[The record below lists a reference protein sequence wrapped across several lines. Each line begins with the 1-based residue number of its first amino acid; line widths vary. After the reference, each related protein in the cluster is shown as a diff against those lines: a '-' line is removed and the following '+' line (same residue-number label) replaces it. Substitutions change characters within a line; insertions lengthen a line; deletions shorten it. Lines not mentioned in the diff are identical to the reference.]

1 MCLYRY
7 KKIMLMSI
15 GIICFLLSTSIYVLF
30 RPTSLLLFHWINYF
44 GFMDE
49 IFIFRSYFSFIK
61 DIIPFYLIYSVP
73 FGLWIISY
81 MIFIKIIWGESKSYS
96 YDIFFWSV
104 PIISF
109 ISEMFQY
116 FDVISGTF
124 DLTDLV
130 ILGITIILG
139 FIIKNI

>member
-1 MCLYRY
+1 LCLYRY
-7 KKIMLMSI
+7 KKIMLMSS
-15 GIICFLLSTSIYVLF
+15 GIICFLLSTLIYILF

-44 GFMDE
+44 GFMDK
-49 IFIFRSYFSFIK
+49 IFIFRSYFSPVK
-61 DIIPFYLIYSVP
+61 DIIPFYLIYSIP
-73 FGLWIISY
+73 FGLWVISY
-81 MIFIKIIWGESKSYS
+81 MTFIKIIWCESKSYS

-116 FDVISGTF
+116 FGVISGTF

>member
-1 MCLYRY
+1 
-7 KKIMLMSI
+7 
-15 GIICFLLSTSIYVLF
+15 
-30 RPTSLLLFHWINYF
+30 
-44 GFMDE
+44 MDE

>member
-1 MCLYRY
+1 
-7 KKIMLMSI
+7 MLMSI